1 LILSI
6 WRYCHL
12 ILAVISA
19 FFLIIAAITGFVLA
33 FSPIHSKQ
41 TKYSAK
47 NLDQISITNFIE
59 KLSSNQSE
67 IINVTVDDNQ
77 YIKVK
82 SIDLDGNQ
90 KNFYAN
96 VEDGSYIGD
105 VQQKSTLY
113 TLFKNIHRS
122 LLLKKSGRL
131 IIGIVSFVLLLM
143 SISGSILVAKR
154 QLSIK
159 KFFSKVIYDD
169 FYQFWHTISTR
180 YLLIVVVIISISG
193 TYLSMQTFDFIPKKN
208 KIIHNIDYDKIVE
221 TKPIPINEI
230 EFFKTT
236 KLSEISSIQFPF
248 SPFKEDQFTVT
259 MKNKE
264 LIINQYNGGILSSI
278 DFDFLTTLSQTNYQ
292 LHTGSGSSIW
302 AIVLAITCIGILF
315 FIFSGFK
322 ITLKR
327 IKFKK
332 KNQFNSSESS
342 YLILVGSENGNTNRY
357 AENIYDTIVSNGKK
371 VFIEQLNNYKP
382 LKNIKQLIVVT
393 STYGLGQPP
402 SNAKKF
408 IAKFIKKPIKNPFE
422 FTVLGF
428 GSRSYPDFCQYAKDV
443 NQVLENSKN
452 GTPNVP
458 LKLINNQSKEEY
470 NEWIENWTK
479 VNELTKQ
486 DLTDQDL
493 SSFKLIEKTSA
504 KKDPNKNFTLEL
516 KPEKKLVFQS
526 GDLIAI
532 KPPNIEEER
541 YYSIAKNFD
550 NNIFLSLRRHEKGA
564 CSIYLDELKSKSKI
578 KARLVKN
585 INFHIPE
592 KFDKILLFANGTG
605 IAPLLGMAYENHE
618 RKPIE
623 LYWGAKF
630 NESFKL
636 FRNIINE
643 LIDDERLEEIR
654 VGYSQSKNEDKKYV
668 QDLVFDYKSEIASSI
683 NEQTYIMICGSVEMG
698 NEVMKNL
705 NEIFVEFKKPNLGHF
720 IENDQLKV
728 DTY

>member
-1 LILSI
+1 M
-6 WRYCHL
+6 
-12 ILAVISA
+12 AVISSL
-19 FFLIIAAITGFVLA
+19 FLVIAAITGIVLA

-41 TKYSAK
+41 TKFSAK
-47 NLDQISITNFIE
+47 NLDEISISNFIE
-59 KLSSNQSE
+59 KLSKSQSE
-67 IINVTVDDNQ
+67 IIDISVDDNH

-82 SIDLDGNQ
+82 SIDLEGNN
-90 KNFYAN
+90 KKFYAN
-96 VEDGSYIGD
+96 IEDGSCIED
-105 VQQKSTLY
+105 VQQKSNLY
-113 TLFKNIHRS
+113 SLFKNIHRS

-131 IIGIVSFVLLLM
+131 IIGIVSLILLLM
-143 SISGSILVAKR
+143 SVSGSILIAKR

-159 KFFSKVIYDD
+159 NFFSKVIYDD
-169 FYQFWHTISTR
+169 FYQFWHTITTR

-193 TYLSMQTFDFIPKKN
+193 TYLSMQTFNFIPTSNEIVHNVDYN
-208 KIIHNIDYDKIVE
+208 KIIE
-221 TKPIPINEI
+221 AEPIPTKEI
-230 EFFKTT
+230 EIFKTT

-248 SPFKEDQFTVT
+248 SPFKEDQFIVT

-264 LIINQYNGGILSSI
+264 LIINQYDGSVLSSI
-278 DFDFLTTLSQTNYQ
+278 DFGFVNTLSQTNYQ

-302 AIVLAITCIGILF
+302 AIILAITCIGILF

-327 IKFKK
+327 IKFKN
-332 KNQFNSSESS
+332 KNQFSSSESS

-357 AENIYDTIVSNGKK
+357 AENIYDTIVRNGKK

-382 LKNIKQLIVVT
+382 LKNIQQLIVVT

-402 SNAKKF
+402 SNAKRFIDKF
-408 IAKFIKKPIKNPFE
+408 LKKPIKDPFE

-428 GSRSYPDFCQYAKDV
+428 GSKSYPDFCQYAKDV
-443 NQVLENSKN
+443 NQVLENTKN
-452 GTPNVP
+452 GTSNVP
-458 LKLINNQSKEEY
+458 LKLVNNQSKEEY
-470 NEWIENWTK
+470 NEWMENWTK
-479 VNELTKQ
+479 VNELTKH
-486 DLTDQDL
+486 DLSTYDL
-493 SSFKLIEKTSA
+493 SSFKVIEKTSA
-504 KKDPNKNFTLEL
+504 KKDPNKNFTLQL
-516 KPEKKLVFQS
+516 KPERKLVYQS

-532 KPPNIEEER
+532 KPPNTDEER
-541 YYSIAKNFD
+541 YYSIAKNLD
-550 NNIFLSLRRHEKGA
+550 DNIFLSLRRHEKGA
-564 CSIYLDELKSKSKI
+564 CSIYLDELKNKTKI
-578 KARLVKN
+578 QARIVKN

-636 FRNIINE
+636 FRDIVNE
-643 LIDDERLEEIR
+643 LIDDERLSEIR
-654 VGYSQSKNEDKKYV
+654 VAYSQSTINDKKYV
-668 QDLVFDYKSEIASSI
+668 QDLIHDYKSNIASSI
-683 NEQTYIMICGSVEMG
+683 DEQTCIMICGSVDMG

-705 NEIFVEFKKPNLGHF
+705 NEILIEFDKPNLGYY